1 MKSFTSG
8 NGDFLHGFQTVAD
21 EGGTDDVQPIGT
33 VFRQADEKVLR
44 ARFQPASAPEAALE
58 GDGVFLLA
66 QAECGGEQAGGFTAF
81 VGIGVTRVVMRLR
94 DAVKTHHQVP
104 SPAVLLPIGGNL
116 LAQGL
121 DVGGMVIE
129 AADGT
134 QPDLV
139 ALAQHGAEHLIQCR
153 TAAGGS
159 VLRIK
164 RDGQNPGNALRF
176 EFGHGVGHAGQAVCH
191 GRTHQHAGQALR
203 QGIGL
208 AAAVNVERR
217 AFLQP
222 DFFIVCRAAFGAER
236 QNCAAQYG
244 LPQGG
249 FEFDDALVGQEIAQ
263 EGADGFR
270 SGRGRCAEVDE
281 EDGGLRLPV
290 VRQGGFGLETGHV
303 FPFRRPVMRQADIG
317 FRVGLPTMRRKR
329 QKRRLPV
336 RPMRQ
341 THRLPAHRPA
351 QCSLCRL
358 LR

>member
-1 MKSFTSG
+1 M
-8 NGDFLHGFQTVAD
+8 
-21 EGGTDDVQPIGT
+21 
-33 VFRQADEKVLR
+33 
-44 ARFQPASAPEAALE
+44 
-58 GDGVFLLA
+58 
-66 QAECGGEQAGGFTAF
+66 
-81 VGIGVTRVVMRLR
+81 
-94 DAVKTHHQVP
+94 
-104 SPAVLLPIGGNL
+104 
-116 LAQGL
+116 
-121 DVGGMVIE
+121 
-129 AADGT
+129 
-134 QPDLV
+134 
-139 ALAQHGAEHLIQCR
+139 
-153 TAAGGS
+153 
-159 VLRIK
+159 RIK

-222 DFFIVCRAAFGAER
+222 DFFVVCRAAFCAER

-249 FEFDDALVGQEIAQ
+249 LEFDDALVGQEITQ

-270 SGRGRCAEVDE
+270 SRRGRCAEVDE

-290 VRQGGFGLETGHV
+290 VRQDGFSLETGHV
-303 FPFRRPVMRQADIG
+303 FPFRRPVMRQAEVG